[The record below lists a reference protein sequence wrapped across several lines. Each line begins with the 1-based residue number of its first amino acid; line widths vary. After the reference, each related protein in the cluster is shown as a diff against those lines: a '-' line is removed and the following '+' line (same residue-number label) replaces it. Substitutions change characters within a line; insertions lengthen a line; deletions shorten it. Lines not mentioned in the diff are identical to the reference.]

1 MALRSPSLE
10 VEPAPMGWRGQNRQA
25 LDGQGKWGLTL
36 QWKSLSGSQN
46 PQGLGLP
53 CGSLLQSEPCGCS
66 TNNDLWRAAGAQLSP
81 RAALKRSIH
90 PGGPQGPGF
99 CPPRSPTPHTQK
111 GWMALVG
118 TFLWPAWALPRWLL
132 RTGGLYPT
140 SGSQAPASGQT
151 LGGGGSNGGGTGKAE
166 GMPGRVAL
174 PARHLRKTPGQPA
187 AAPCPVQTAS
197 SQGHGP
203 GGAGPRRG
211 RAHAPG

>member
-90 PGGPQGPGF
+90 PGGHRAQASAHQGHPPPTHRRDGWPWWAPFCGQPGP
-99 CPPRSPTPHTQK
+99 CPGGSC
-111 GWMALVG
+111 ALVG
-118 TFLWPAWALPRWLL
+118 FIP
-132 RTGGLYPT
+132 
-140 SGSQAPASGQT
+140 
-151 LGGGGSNGGGTGKAE
+151 
-166 GMPGRVAL
+166 L
-174 PARHLRKTPGQPA
+174 PAARPPPQGRPWGVGA
-187 AAPCPVQTAS
+187 AM
-197 SQGHGP
+197 
-203 GGAGPRRG
+203 GAGLG
-211 RAHAPG
+211 RPKACLAGLPFQHDI